1 MIITTGL
8 TLTLALALNV
18 QTIELPAGFT
28 QDEAAGRQAE
38 AEIAARLR
46 AVKPSKPEAGRDQ
59 PTLRL
64 YRGFD
69 LE

>member
-1 MIITTGL
+1 MLTPL

-18 QTIELPAGFT
+18 QTIELSEGFT
-28 QDEAAGRQAE
+28 QDEARGRQAE
-38 AEIAARLR
+38 SDIAAQLR
-46 AVKPSKPEAGRDQ
+46 SVKPTKPKPDRDQ
-59 PTLRL
+59 PSLRL